1 METGV
6 IQNSTVFQK
15 NPSEPAMASP
25 LLRTGIIQINRL
37 PSHHRMMNISKV
49 KTLQIQQ
56 AAYTR
61 LFRTR
66 MAAIKF
72 YMMIPKR
79 KLQKVQKRNVLL
91 IPIRLTAK

>member
-25 LLRTGIIQINRL
+25 VRSLEDRDNTDKPASL
-37 PSHHRMMNISKV
+37 PSPHDEYIKSENSS
-49 KTLQIQQ
+49 
-56 AAYTR
+56 
-61 LFRTR
+61 
-66 MAAIKF
+66 IKF

-91 IPIRLTAK
+91 IPIRLTEK